1 MSLERMRHT
10 RVSENAGDELNSVDD
25 LLEMLPAEHHETWM
39 QKIAGK
45 EAKEQKA
52 ILRNGI
58 QKRAEAVK
66 PADHKSEYLRIA
78 KELPRELIARMRDI
92 DRHSEEINRGQ
103 NGRIIRCRQQD
114 PTRPAVV
121 YKVLLHPPMPPHN
134 SLRSEAAFQAD
145 VHRLSLDHPEI
156 RVSVPRPFFFTSKL
170 GIEAIAQ
177 EEVTNCIAVKDIID
191 QDIPIP
197 PELDISAIF
206 AEVQRF
212 VDCMHEKGFYH
223 RDLRE
228 GNIMVNLDPDARDD
242 EPLAY
247 VIDMG
252 YCTRAWSE
260 EEAYRRL
267 DAPKDNVIL
276 KKVKE
281 MLVHRREI
289 QQERS

>member
-1 MSLERMRHT
+1 MSLERMR
-10 RVSENAGDELNSVDD
+10 RVQQPESPAEDTHSVDD
-25 LLEMLPAEHHETWM
+25 LLDLLPEEHHDTWV

-45 EAKEQKA
+45 EVQEQKA

-58 QKRAEAVK
+58 QRRAEAVK
-66 PADHKSEYLRIA
+66 PADHHSEYLRIA

-103 NGRIIRCRQQD
+103 NGRIIRCLQQD

-121 YKVLLHPPMPPHN
+121 YKVLLHPPMHPHN

-156 RVSVPRPFFFTSKL
+156 RVAVPRPFFFASKL
-170 GIEAIAQ
+170 GIDTIAQ
-177 EEVTNCIAVKDIID
+177 EEVTSCIAVKDIID

-197 PELDISAIF
+197 AELDIDAIF

-212 VDCMHEKGFYH
+212 VDLMHANGFYH

-228 GNIMVNLDPDARDD
+228 GNIMVNLDPNPDGD

-252 YCTRAWSE
+252 YCARAWSE

-267 DAPKDNVIL
+267 DAPRDNVIL

-281 MLVHRREI
+281 MLEHRREI